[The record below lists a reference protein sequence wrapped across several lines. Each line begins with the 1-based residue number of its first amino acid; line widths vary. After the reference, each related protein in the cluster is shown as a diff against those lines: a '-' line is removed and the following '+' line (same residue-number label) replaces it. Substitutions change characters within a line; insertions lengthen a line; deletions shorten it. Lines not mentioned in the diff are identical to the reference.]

1 MTLPPGA
8 VPTIDVREVVRRLH
22 EDAVPPLVIDVREMD
37 EFLAVRPAEGAALVP
52 MSSFGAKFQEL
63 PRDRPLF
70 MLCASGNRSSA
81 ATAHLLRNGFTDVSN
96 VAGGIIEWQRAGL
109 PVRRG
114 PVAPGEGDLP
124 TG

>member
-22 EDAVPPLVIDVREMD
+22 EDPVAPLVVDVREMD
-37 EFLAVRPAEGAALVP
+37 EFVAVRPAEGAALVP
-52 MSSFGAKFQEL
+52 MSSFAARFEEL

-96 VAGGIIEWQRAGL
+96 VTGGIIEWQRAGL

-114 PVAPGEGDLP
+114 PVAAGEGDVP

>member
-1 MTLPPGA
+1 MTLPPGT

-22 EDAVPPLVIDVREMD
+22 EDPVPPLVVDVREMD
-37 EFLAVRPAEGAALVP
+37 EFVAVRPAEGTSLVP
-52 MSSFGAKFQEL
+52 MSSFAARFEEL

-109 PVRRG
+109 PVHRG

-124 TG
+124 AG